1 MLATIGKL
9 AAITLLA
16 IGGQAGCQRQNTST
30 QDVSTFKKCDDA
42 QGHSSV
48 HPCTTQKA
56 DGTWIVWVK
65 GVADCPAKT
74 VQPKSQVE
82 CLNEQG

>member
-1 MLATIGKL
+1 MIATIIRV
-9 AAITLLA
+9 AVVFTLA
-16 IGGQAGCQRQNTST
+16 IGGQAGCQRQNTKT
-30 QDVSTFKKCDDA
+30 QDVSTFAKCTDA
-42 QGHSSV
+42 QGHGSV
-48 HPCTTQKA
+48 HPCTTKKS

-74 VQPKSQVE
+74 VQPKDQVE